1 MIQANARAARRQ
13 RMTSEFERPERVQPM
28 NIAFACR
35 GLSYRFD
42 ERLARRRLV
51 GWLIPVATNLPSVR
65 PSPASGKEVAE
76 LLC

>member
-1 MIQANARAARRQ
+1 
-13 RMTSEFERPERVQPM
+13 M

-42 ERLARRRLV
+42 ECLARRKFV